1 MSVNLSVLDG
11 KRSLDLTAS
20 KPRVTDAELAIL
32 QELWQHGP
40 ETIGQLTDA
49 LYPERTAPQYA
60 TVQKLLERLEAKGC
74 VKRDRAG
81 RAHRFAATV
90 SREDFIG
97 GQLQSLADRLCGGS
111 LTPLLT
117 QLIDERKLSKRDLES
132 LRALLDELSRTSPR
146 GKRRR

>member
-1 MSVNLSVLDG
+1 MSVNLSVLDR
-11 KRSLDLTAS
+11 KRSPALPAER
-20 KPRVTDAELAIL
+20 PRVTDAELAVL
-32 QELWQHGP
+32 QELWQRGP

-49 LYPERTAPQYA
+49 IYPERTAPQYA
-60 TVQKLLERLEAKGC
+60 TVQKLLERLESKGC

-81 RAHRFAATV
+81 RAHRFAAIV
-90 SREDFIG
+90 SRDDFIG

-117 QLIDERKLSKRDLES
+117 QLIDARRLSKGDLES
-132 LRALLDELSRTSPR
+132 LKALLDELSGISSR